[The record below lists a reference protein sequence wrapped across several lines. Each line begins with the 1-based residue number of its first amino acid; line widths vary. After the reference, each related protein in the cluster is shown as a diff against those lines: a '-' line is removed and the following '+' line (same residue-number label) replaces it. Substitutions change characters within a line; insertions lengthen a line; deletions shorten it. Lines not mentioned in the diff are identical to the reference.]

1 MSLIKATIVHDIFG
15 RIVSINRPAKNASVV
30 VLAQEG
36 QSMLVTDVDSKSI
49 ETLIHTH
56 IVDVGKKALIPLIKT
71 DVAG

>member
-1 MSLIKATIVHDIFG
+1 
-15 RIVSINRPAKNASVV
+15 
-30 VLAQEG
+30 
-36 QSMLVTDVDSKSI
+36 MLVTDVDSKSI